1 MVLPSTWSKSQ
12 NPGSV
17 KGLGEMWSD
26 MLKSL
31 TASLEHAREELQRE
45 SIPEAVLIVT
55 GQLRDG
61 VESATS
67 LTRKTVVDVILPLGH
82 STLSLMRK
90 KASQITARD
99 DLKPM
104 LSYLNKTRMWIRR
117 NPRAVCSAAGLIF
130 IVWPSL
136 VYKPVLW
143 LLGFGERGVGGGSY
157 AAKSHRGIGDVR
169 RHSPF
174 ATSQSAGAGGRGR
187 RVFAHLVRTAVL
199 VGAVWWGLVVVAR
212 RGSLEGTWRTAVES

>member
-1 MVLPSTWSKSQ
+1 MIWRASSTAEDLGKDAILPMVLPSTWSKSQ

-104 LSYLNKTRMWIRR
+104 LSYLNKVNKTSFCDILLQSRATRRYAADILTDSDVDTQKPTSCVLRR
-117 NPRAVCSAAGLIF
+117 RPHLYCMAKPGVQTGAVAAG
-130 IVWPSL
+130 
-136 VYKPVLW
+136 
-143 LLGFGERGVGGGSY
+143 
-157 AAKSHRGIGDVR
+157 VR
-169 RHSPF
+169 
-174 ATSQSAGAGGRGR
+174 
-187 RVFAHLVRTAVL
+187 
-199 VGAVWWGLVVVAR
+199 
-212 RGSLEGTWRTAVES
+212 